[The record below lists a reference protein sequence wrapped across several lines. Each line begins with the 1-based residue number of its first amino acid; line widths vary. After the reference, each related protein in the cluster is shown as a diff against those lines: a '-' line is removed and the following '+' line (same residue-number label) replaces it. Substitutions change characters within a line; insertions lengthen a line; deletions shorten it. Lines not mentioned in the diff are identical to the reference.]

1 MCCRKMCP
9 WLGNFWNYY
18 SEMSLSAHL
27 KASSLFS
34 DRINIAII
42 ISDAEPFPFVIWPLL
57 PQIHYIIPLAACNRS
72 ATGARGKLS
81 SCTLSLPWCC
91 GFIRKFLSLRLREY
105 KKKKRAWPPFFYS
118 VSFPA
123 SRFFTGSAAYL
134 NSICPAKKFSA
145 ARRRTSSISKAIWVF
160 YASLYRIYVQAL
172 FSLTETKRLDFFY
185 GSAEQSLWNWDLLR
199 SKVADCSGAQFEY
212 WFCLELSVFHISAI
226 SIYWIRAMALK
237 IGHVLHNKCALE
249 RYRVR
254 QKKVRLLISCLF
266 SSILF

>member
-145 ARRRTSSISKAIWVF
+145 ARRHHQFQKPSGFFMLPYIEYTYRLCSRSQKQNASISFTA
-160 YASLYRIYVQAL
+160 
-172 FSLTETKRLDFFY
+172 
-185 GSAEQSLWNWDLLR
+185 LR
-199 SKVADCSGAQFEY
+199 SNPSGIET
-212 WFCLELSVFHISAI
+212 C
-226 SIYWIRAMALK
+226 
-237 IGHVLHNKCALE
+237 CD
-249 RYRVR
+249 
-254 QKKVRLLISCLF
+254 QK
-266 SSILF
+266 